1 MLDNVPGIGSA
12 IPSKTDKAPV
22 LRILNSL
29 LKTGYLKIE
38 KEYCRKA
45 IYGNTVKE
53 ILASREVFSKTC

>member
-1 MLDNVPGIGSA
+1 MSL
-12 IPSKTDKAPV
+12 

-29 LKTGYLKIE
+29 LKSAYLKIE